1 MAIGCAIAMVSQSNP
16 LYSAISLIG
25 VFISLASIYVT
36 LAAPFIAAVQVIVY
50 AGAIMVLV
58 IFVIMLL
65 NVEHSEP
72 RRKRLKFLVPMAIG
86 MAAILLAETA
96 FILYSVQTTENQLA
110 GNISDVGLTHSI
122 GEGLFTRYLL
132 PFELTSVLLLMAIVG
147 AMSLARRT
155 TILSATAR
163 VVPGA
168 QVLAMDIANPRRVV
182 KICDWSRLKQLK
194 RRPIYWASIF
204 IQTAASRSRNYG
216 SATFLVSGALGR
228 PVHDWRGRRNH
239 QAQRDRDVHVHRV
252 DAQRREPDVSWR
264 FRVSFRTLPDS
275 FLFSS

>member
-1 MAIGCAIAMVSQSNP
+1 MSTLLFIIFAGMAIGCAIAMVSQSNP

-25 VFISLASIYVT
+25 VFVSLASIYVT
-36 LAAPFIAAVQVIVY
+36 LSAPFIAAVQVIVY

-86 MAAILLAETA
+86 MAAVLLAETA
-96 FILYSVQTTENQLA
+96 FILYSVQTTENHLA
-110 GNISDVGLTHSI
+110 GSGSNVGLTHSI
-122 GEGLFTRYLL
+122 GEGLFTKYLL

-168 QVLAMDIANPRRVV
+168 QVLAMHELNPRGFGDLRAVE
-182 KICDWSRLKQLK
+182 SETSAEAAHQLGVEFQ
-194 RRPIYWASIF
+194 S
-204 IQTAASRSRNYG
+204 
-216 SATFLVSGALGR
+216 
-228 PVHDWRGRRNH
+228 
-239 QAQRDRDVHVHRV
+239 
-252 DAQRREPDVSWR
+252 
-264 FRVSFRTLPDS
+264 DS
-275 FLFSS
+275 MKDE

>member
-1 MAIGCAIAMVSQSNP
+1 MSTILFIIFAGMAIGCAIAMVSQSNP

-86 MAAILLAETA
+86 MAAVLLAETA
-96 FILYSVQTTENQLA
+96 FILYSVQTSENRFAEKLS
-110 GNISDVGLTHSI
+110 NVGLTHSI
-122 GEGLFTRYLL
+122 GENLFTRYLL
-132 PFELTSVLLLMAIVG
+132 PFEITSVLLLMAIVG

-163 VVPGA
+163 VIPGA
-168 QVLAMDIANPRRVV
+168 QVLAMDIVKPRGVEDLRMVETETTAEAA
-182 KICDWSRLKQLK
+182 QLLGVD
-194 RRPIYWASIF
+194 P
-204 IQTAASRSRNYG
+204 RSRQ
-216 SATFLVSGALGR
+216 ST
-228 PVHDWRGRRNH
+228 
-239 QAQRDRDVHVHRV
+239 
-252 DAQRREPDVSWR
+252 EE
-264 FRVSFRTLPDS
+264 
-275 FLFSS
+275 

>member
-1 MAIGCAIAMVSQSNP
+1 MATILFIIFAGMAIGCALAMVSQTNP

-72 RRKRLKFLVPMAIG
+72 RRRRLKFLVPLSIAMAG
-86 MAAILLAETA
+86 VLLAETA
-96 FILYSVQTTENQLA
+96 FILYSVQTTENHLA
-110 GNISDVGLTHSI
+110 GSLSNVGLTHSI

-132 PFELTSVLLLMAIVG
+132 PFEVTSVLLLMAIVG
-147 AMSLARRT
+147 AMSLARRAN
-155 TILSATAR
+155 ILSATAR

-168 QVLAMDIANPRRVV
+168 QVLAMDIVNP
-182 KICDWSRLKQLK
+182 
-194 RRPIYWASIF
+194 
-204 IQTAASRSRNYG
+204 
-216 SATFLVSGALGR
+216 SAVGDLR
-228 PVHDWRGRRNH
+228 PVETESTE
-239 QAQRDRDVHVHRV
+239 QAAHLLGVDFRSDRDQ
-252 DAQRREPDVSWR
+252 AE
-264 FRVSFRTLPDS
+264 
-275 FLFSS
+275 